1 MDKEIYDLLNDMDI
15 NLDRYEKEELSDF
28 EKNKYKKDI
37 NKRINKEKKKPNSWR
52 KRIIVIAASL
62 IILFAFSKTEV
73 GKNTYAIASELFAN
87 IKYGVKEGLGFVDD
101 IDKYSSKIG
110 LVSESEGIKL
120 KLNDVIVDRDEIYF
134 SILADVKKYVPKEY
148 LEDTNKDFTLTVF
161 GPTDELIQ
169 ITINDKDAQ
178 VTSTRSSIGWPFSEF
193 GDGRW
198 VKTFNNKESRDK
210 GIFDMIIQVE
220 NPLEYG
226 IDKFE
231 DIDFNLVFKYLSIR
245 AYEPRISH
253 RDSSEDIANVSGNW
267 KFEFTTDGSKLLIDT
282 DRFELDKNLKLD
294 GLDLEFIELTSNP
307 LGNKIEAK
315 VKDKGLYEEEYR
327 TDILLDGYDNLGQRR
342 IFEFALNDGENTIM
356 IEEFYNHINFR
367 QDNLISDVPY
377 PEANIDFKGVEY
389 IEFTPY
395 YEAREP
401 GAKQT
406 HPDPFLNYKQLGEP
420 FKLYLNK

>member
-1 MDKEIYDLLNDMDI
+1 MGKEVYDLLNDMDI
-15 NLDRYEKEELSDF
+15 NLDRYEKIELSEF
-28 EKNKYKKDI
+28 EKSKYKKDI
-37 NKRINKEKKKPNSWR
+37 NKRIRKEKKKPNSW
-52 KRIIVIAASL
+52 KKVIIVVAASL
-62 IILFAFSKTEV
+62 MVLFGFSKTEV
-73 GKNTYAIASELFAN
+73 GRNTYTIASELFTN

-120 KLNDVIVDRDEIYF
+120 KLNDVIVDRDQIYF

-148 LEDTNKDFTLTVF
+148 LEDENKAFTLTVF
-161 GPTDELIQ
+161 GSGNEHSQ

-267 KFEFTTDGSKLLIDT
+267 KFEFTTDGDKLLIDT
-282 DRFELDKNLKLD
+282 DIFELDKNLKLD
-294 GLDLEFIELTSNP
+294 GLDLELIELTSNP

-315 VKDKGLYEEEYR
+315 VKDQGLYEEEYR

-342 IFEFALNDGENTIM
+342 TFEFALNDGENTIM

-367 QDNLISDVPY
+367 QDNLISGIPY

-395 YEAREP
+395 YWEREP

-406 HPDPFLNYKQLGEP
+406 YPDPFLNYKQLGEP